1 MGRYYSGDIEGKFW
15 FGVQLSSCADRFG
28 SKGETT
34 HLAYCF
40 SKEQLPEIEEE
51 LKRIETRLGD
61 NLKKMD
67 EFFASR
73 RGYTD
78 EELAKYLGLDLDKTK
93 FFLSEYADYG
103 LGIKIRDC
111 VNENDYCCFEAEL

>member
-1 MGRYYSGDIEGKFW
+1 MGRYYNGDIEGKFW
-15 FGVQLSSCADRFG
+15 FAVQSSTCADRFG
-28 SKGETT
+28 STGETT
-34 HLAYCF
+34 HLDYNF
-40 SKEQLPEIEEE
+40 SEEQLPEIEDE

-67 EFFASR
+67 EFFKNR
-73 RGYTD
+73 HGYSD
-78 EELAKYLGLDLDKTK
+78 EELADYLGLDLDKTR

-111 VNENDYCCFEAEL
+111 VKETGYCFFEAEL